1 MIHVFNSCPSGNNQL
16 PDEAFSRQLS
26 ANSLSL
32 MSFAESRKLMA
43 DSANPKTLV
52 SG

>member
-1 MIHVFNSCPSGNNQL
+1 MELS
-16 PDEAFSRQLS
+16 AFSDEQS
-26 ANSLSL
+26 ANNLFL

-52 SG
+52 CG